1 MLEKKNFNQ
10 KIFVLFIIAI
20 FSFATFLPNVV
31 GIPSSDS
38 SKSKDFNLKNRVSFG
53 KLFRNLMIKV
63 LSDRPSPNGVL
74 RSSLF
79 TNCDGLEKETEIRF
93 ARVTEIDID
102 DNPDTG
108 LNGKDIS
115 VNYLILP
122 WLNFE
127 YDIGLGLTFTVYI
140 ERLNDDLKDRDFSAS
155 IEIAQ
160 KTIVLGFRSPDEPG
174 NEIPGSIQLSFNTFF
189 YILKRTRGFSLALD
203 PVYNSGNDG
212 KKLELFAEYNGDDTQ
227 KQFNVLFEPAIK
239 TEIGFI
245 STKKQGVWNYDFTR
259 VSSDDCKIT
268 TTFRSKEEGQFRD
281 IIFTVDKLPKDL
293 KFSLGL
299 TPLAFGGGRFL
310 YESSETYDIELQV
323 QSEEM
328 GTCGYSY
335 LRNTPTRLYAEWIP
349 TFINGEYHIE
359 LDSEGTDFILKDD
372 LDNPYINLE
381 VNSLQTINV
390 DAYWNLSNPGDFA
403 VYKDTDVHVDLNFSI
418 GDWIARLD
426 VEPIAKNITTTWFI
440 DAAGYMS
447 IDTNWEPFSTMILEI
462 KGPNIGLWVS
472 GESFKSEDF
481 NIAWTLWPPQEWD
494 LSITG
499 SVDASEI
506 TSIYI
511 YFIDRWYRLWPL

>member
-1 MLEKKNFNQ
+1 MIEKKFLNR

-20 FSFATFLPNVV
+20 LSFVTVLPNVV
-31 GIPSSDS
+31 GISYSNS
-38 SKSKDFNLKNRVSFG
+38 NINEEFGLKNRVSFG
-53 KLFRNLMIKV
+53 KLFRNLLIKV
-63 LSDRPSPNGVL
+63 LSDRPSPAGLL

-79 TNCDGLEKETEIRF
+79 TNCDGLEKETEITF
-93 ARVTEIDID
+93 ARITEIDID

-108 LNGKDIS
+108 VNGKDIS

-127 YDIGLGLTFTVYI
+127 YDIGLGLTFTFYI

-160 KTIVLGFRSPDEPG
+160 KTIVLGFRSQDEPG
-174 NEIPGSIQLSFNTFF
+174 NEIPGSIQVSFNAFF

-203 PVYNSGNDG
+203 PAYNSGNEG

-227 KQFNVLFEPAIK
+227 KQFNVLFEPAVK

-245 STKKQGVWNYDFTR
+245 STKRQGVWNYDFTR
-259 VSSDDCKIT
+259 KSSDDCKIT
-268 TTFRSKEEGQFRD
+268 TSFRSKEEGQFRD
-281 IIFTVDKLPKDL
+281 IILSVDKLPSEL

-310 YESSETYDIELQV
+310 YESSDTYDIELKV
-323 QSEEM
+323 QSEEL

-335 LRNTPTRLYAEWIP
+335 LKNTPTRLFAEWIP
-349 TFINGEYHIE
+349 TFFNGEYHIE

-372 LDNPYINLE
+372 PNNPYINLE
-381 VNSLQTINV
+381 INSLKTINV

-403 VYKDTDVHVDLNFSI
+403 VYKDTDVHVDLNFTI
-418 GDWIARLD
+418 GDWKARVD
-426 VEPIAKNITTTWFI
+426 VEPTAKNITTTWSI
-440 DAAGYMS
+440 DTAGYMS
-447 IDTNWEPFSTMILEI
+447 IDTNWEPFSTMIFEI

-481 NIAWTLWPPQEWD
+481 NIGWTLWPPQDWD

-499 SVDASEI
+499 WMDASEI

-511 YFIDRWYRLWPL
+511 YLIDRWYRLWPL